1 MTWRPFRNVAGPH
14 LVPPKLTVGDRV
26 AVLSPSWAGP
36 LFFPEVFDLGL
47 ARLRSELGL
56 VAVEYPSTRDA
67 LAPAER
73 AVDLNE
79 AWADPSIKAVIA
91 SIGGEDEI
99 KVLRHLDR
107 DVLATNPKAFVGY
120 SDNTNLLLYLWNLGI
135 VGFHGGSVMVH
146 LARPGRMHET
156 TLASLRAALFD
167 GGSWELGEP
176 ATFGDE
182 DSDWASVSPDHE
194 PPMRKADPWSWHGP
208 ARKVTGPA
216 WGGDLEIIDLHLRA
230 GRWLLDLD
238 SYNGAVLVIE
248 TSEALPSAKEVYR
261 ILMGMGE
268 RGLLQR
274 FAAVL
279 VGRAKAWSLARPL
292 SRDERERYAAD
303 QRAAVLRAIT
313 EYMPGDGDNPGVPV
327 VFNLDIGHTD
337 PQIVVPMGGLV
348 TVDLV
353 EARIAFEY

>member
-1 MTWRPFRNVAGPH
+1 M
-14 LVPPKLTVGDRV
+14 
-26 AVLSPSWAGP
+26 
-36 LFFPEVFDLGL
+36 FFPEVFELGL
-47 ARLRSELGL
+47 ARLRTELGL
-56 VAVEYPSTRDA
+56 MPVEYPSTRDA

-79 AWADPSIKAVIA
+79 AFADPSIKAVIA

-99 KVLRHLDR
+99 KVLAHLDA
-107 DVLATNPKAFVGY
+107 DVIAAHPKAFVGY

-135 VGFHGGSVMVH
+135 VGYHGGAVMVH
-146 LARPGRMHET
+146 LARPGRMHPT

-167 GGSWELGEP
+167 GGSWELAEP
-176 ATFGDE
+176 GTSGDE
-182 DSDWASVSPDHE
+182 EGDWAAFAAERE
-194 PPMRKADPWSWHGP
+194 PVMRPADPWSWHGP
-208 ARKVTGPA
+208 AVKVTGPA
-216 WGGDLEIIDLHLRA
+216 WGGNLEIIDFHLRT
-230 GRWLLDLD
+230 GRWLLELD
-238 SYNGAVLVIE
+238 AYDGAVLVIE
-248 TSEALPSAKEVYR
+248 TSEELPSATEVYR

-279 VGRAKAWSLARPL
+279 VGRAKAWSRAKPL
-292 SRDERERYAAD
+292 SLDERRRYAAD
-303 QRAAVLRAIT
+303 QRAAVLRAVT
-313 EYMPGDGDNPGVPV
+313 EYMPGDGDNPGIPV

-353 EARIAFEY
+353 EARIVFAY